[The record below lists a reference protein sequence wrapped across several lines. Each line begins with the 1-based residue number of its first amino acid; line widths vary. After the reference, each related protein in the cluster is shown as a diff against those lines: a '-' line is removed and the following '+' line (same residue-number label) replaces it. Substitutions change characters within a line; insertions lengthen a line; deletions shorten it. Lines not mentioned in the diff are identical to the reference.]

1 MLRHMRTTII
11 LPDHLVAEAKR
22 YAAQRKR
29 TLTSVIEESLR
40 VTLKRG
46 QRSSGSQRKVK
57 LPTFKG
63 DGVLPGI
70 NLNNSAAL
78 LDAMDAAD

>member
-40 VTLKRG
+40 VTLTRD
-46 QRSSGSQRKVK
+46 QRSSGSKRKVS

-63 DGVLPGI
+63 DGLLPGI
-70 NLNNSAAL
+70 VLNSSSAL
-78 LDAMDAAD
+78 LDEMDAAD